1 MLFRP
6 VGQSGCRSLGDR
18 EQSCMRFGR
27 RCKETRL
34 ARPWC
39 LTLDKLF
46 FRDGLVLST
55 GRLFLGV
62 PLVFSLL
69 VAFQLLGVVPVF
81 AEWFLVDGNNKA
93 KIYVD
98 SETII
103 RNGERVSVWVLDD
116 LRTAQTRWFKTYLSS
131 RAQEEHDCSNERFRL
146 LAVEHF
152 AGNMGAGD
160 VVYQKSGESAWAP
173 IPRGTLAQSVW
184 KYVCGKKK

>member
-1 MLFRP
+1 
-6 VGQSGCRSLGDR
+6 
-18 EQSCMRFGR
+18 MRFGR
-27 RCKETRL
+27 RCKGTRR
-34 ARPWC
+34 AKPWC
-39 LTLDKLF
+39 PTLDKLL
-46 FRDGLVLST
+46 FRDGLLFPT
-55 GRLFLGV
+55 GCLFRGV
-62 PLVFSLL
+62 PLIFSLL

-103 RNGERVSVWVLDD
+103 RNGERVSVSVLDD
-116 LRTAQTRWFKTYLSS
+116 LRTAQTRWFRTYLSS

>member
-1 MLFRP
+1 
-6 VGQSGCRSLGDR
+6 
-18 EQSCMRFGR
+18 MRFGR
-27 RCKETRL
+27 RRRGTNAAK
-34 ARPWC
+34 PWPP
-39 LTLDKLF
+39 TLDKLLS
-46 FRDGLVLST
+46 RDGLVLST
-55 GRLFLGV
+55 SCLFRGF
-62 PLVFSLL
+62 PLALSFL
-69 VAFQLLGVVPVF
+69 VASHLLGEIPVF

-116 LRTAQTRWFKTYLSS
+116 LRTAQTRWFRTYLSS
-131 RAQEEHDCSNERFRL
+131 RAQEEHDCANERFRL

-152 AGNMGAGD
+152 AGNMGTGD

-184 KYVCGKKK
+184 KYVCGKK

>member
-1 MLFRP
+1 
-6 VGQSGCRSLGDR
+6 
-18 EQSCMRFGR
+18 MRFGR
-27 RCKETRL
+27 RYKGTRR
-34 ARPWC
+34 AKPWC
-39 LTLDKLF
+39 PTLDKLLF
-46 FRDGLVLST
+46 HDGLLVPT
-55 GRLFLGV
+55 GCLFRAI

-69 VAFQLLGVVPVF
+69 VAFQLLGVAPVF

-116 LRTAQTRWFKTYLSS
+116 LRTAQTRRFRTYLSS

-152 AGNMGAGD
+152 AGNMGTGD

-184 KYVCGKKK
+184 KFVCKKK

>member
-1 MLFRP
+1 
-6 VGQSGCRSLGDR
+6 
-18 EQSCMRFGR
+18 MRFGR
-27 RCKETRL
+27 RCKGTRG
-34 ARPWC
+34 AKPWSP
-39 LTLDKLF
+39 TLDKLL
-46 FRDGLVLST
+46 FRDGLLLSA
-55 GRLFLGV
+55 GCLFRAV
-62 PLVFSLL
+62 PLICSLL

-131 RAQEEHDCSNERFRL
+131 RGQEEHDCANGRFRL

-152 AGNMGAGD
+152 AGNMGTGD

-173 IPRGTLAQSVW
+173 IPKETLAQSVW
-184 KYVCGKKK
+184 KFVCKKK

>member
-1 MLFRP
+1 
-6 VGQSGCRSLGDR
+6 
-18 EQSCMRFGR
+18 MRFGR
-27 RCKETRL
+27 RCKEIRL

-39 LTLDKLF
+39 LTLDTLL
-46 FRDGLVLST
+46 FRDGLLFST
-55 GRLFLGV
+55 SCLFRAV
-62 PLVFSLL
+62 PLIFSLL
-69 VAFQLLGVVPVF
+69 VAFQSLGVVPVF

-116 LRTAQTRWFKTYLSS
+116 LRTAQTRWFRTYLSS

-152 AGNMGAGD
+152 AGEHGN
-160 VVYQKSGESAWAP
+160 W
-173 IPRGTLAQSVW
+173 
-184 KYVCGKKK
+184 

>member
-27 RCKETRL
+27 RCKGTRR
-34 ARPWC
+34 AMPWC
-39 LTLDKLF
+39 STLDKFLF
-46 FRDGLVLST
+46 HDGSLLPTGCLFRA
-55 GRLFLGV
+55 V

-81 AEWFLVDGNNKA
+81 AEWVLVDGNNKA

-103 RNGERVSVWVLDD
+103 RTGERVSVWVLDD
-116 LRTAQTRWFKTYLSS
+116 LRTAQTRWFTTYLSS
-131 RAQEEHDCSNERFRL
+131 RGQEEHDCSNERFRL

-184 KYVCGKKK
+184 KFVCKKK